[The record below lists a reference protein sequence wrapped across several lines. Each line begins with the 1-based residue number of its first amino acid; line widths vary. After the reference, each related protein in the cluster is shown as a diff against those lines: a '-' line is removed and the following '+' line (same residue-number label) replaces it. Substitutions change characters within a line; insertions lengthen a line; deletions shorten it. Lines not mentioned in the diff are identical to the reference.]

1 MVSLLLLVLI
11 YLAYISL
18 GLTDGLMGIA
28 WPEIRMQFDLP
39 MTAAGFMS
47 ILGTVG
53 ATISSFSSG
62 HILKRIGTG
71 KMILFS
77 CMLTGIAIF
86 GFSVSTV
93 FPMLVLF
100 SIPHGLGAGGVA
112 SSLNHFVSKHLTSRQ
127 ESSCVARFCSSLR
140 FPN

>member
-18 GLTDGLMGIA
+18 GLPDGLMGIA
-28 WPEIRMQFDLP
+28 WPEIRMQFGLP

-86 GFSVSTV
+86 GFP
-93 FPMLVLF
+93 FRRF
-100 SIPHGLGAGGVA
+100 S
-112 SSLNHFVSKHLTSRQ
+112 R
-127 ESSCVARFCSSLR
+127 CWCSSASRTDSVPAESTLR
-140 FPN
+140 SIISYPRT